1 MLLLGTKNTTSQ
13 TLTVNGTVNL
23 GEVYRRYCK
32 KNSCGVKA
40 FDFNGTSVA
49 LQQSGIYHITTMLT
63 YTAPAAG
70 VITFQLYENGNA
82 ITGAIASETI
92 TTATTETR
100 SSVID
105 IYVLVDN
112 TYILDTISTAV
123 KNISIV
129 NTGDESTV
137 TNVIFNVEKVV

>member
-23 GEVYRRYCK
+23 GEVYRKYCK
-32 KNSCGVKA
+32 KNNCGVKT
-40 FDFNGTSVA
+40 FEFNGTSIT

-70 VITFQLYENGNA
+70 IITFQLYENSNA
-82 ITGAIASETI
+82 ITGAVSSETI

-100 SSVID
+100 SSIID

-112 TYILDTISTAV
+112 TYILDTISTAI
-123 KNISIV
+123 KSISIV

-137 TNVIFNVEKVV
+137 SNVIFNVEKVV